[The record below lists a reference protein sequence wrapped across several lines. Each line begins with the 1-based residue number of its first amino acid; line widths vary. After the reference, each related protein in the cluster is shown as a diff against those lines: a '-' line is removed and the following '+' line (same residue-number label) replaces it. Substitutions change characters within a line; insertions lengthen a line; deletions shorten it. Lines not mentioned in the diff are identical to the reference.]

1 MRGSGFNLLK
11 GEIMPNYQSQNP
23 PFSVFAGDVV
33 NPFNG
38 EAPAAPQASQ
48 QFALAPTGGGTG
60 PGGRVV
66 AWQTSFASAPTAVSL
81 QLQSADVDADAS
93 YQTLDSSTA
102 TAGERRQ
109 VANVQAKFLRVKLVS
124 QTGGGAVTVSLSV

>member
-1 MRGSGFNLLK
+1 
-11 GEIMPNYQSQNP
+11 MPNYQSQNP
-23 PFSVFAGDVV
+23 PLSVFPGDVV
-33 NPFNG
+33 NPFSA
-38 EAPAAPQASQ
+38 ETPSAPQASQ
-48 QFALAPTGGGTG
+48 QFALAVTGGGCG
-60 PGGRVV
+60 AGGRVL
-66 AWQTSFASAPTAVSL
+66 AWQTSFASAPTAVSV
-81 QLQSADVDADAS
+81 QLQSSDVDSDAS